1 MQILL
6 KPFMAWD
13 IDSNKSPSLM
23 FLALRWKLLLS
34 YLGVMVAILG
44 IFTVATYHFVTDNL
58 YRKLDRQLANLAH
71 AASQNFIAI
80 DPEQTVLNRQ
90 ILRTI
95 DDDGDLDIPW
105 QDLQEDS
112 QSIEWFDSKGRTLG
126 RAGKNLSKNYSFENF
141 SSSLE
146 IVQDSNFRSLTIP
159 VYTSKNPE
167 TSQIVGYI
175 RVRESTEELSEE
187 IDRLL
192 WSLQCA
198 GGISIVLSAAGGWWL
213 TRQSVKPI
221 EQSFQQLKQFTA
233 DASHELRSPLTAIK
247 TSVEVMQSHPERIHP
262 ADAKK
267 IEAMASAAK
276 QMTRLV
282 EDLLWLARSDGT
294 ILNQPI
300 ESRVISLDELL
311 EDLVEFG
318 LPQAEF
324 KNLDLQSHI
333 SQEIWVKGDAS
344 LLQRLFSNL
353 LNNARQYTPS
363 GGKIIVELVAISGW
377 AIVRIQDTG
386 IGLTP
391 EQIQLVFQR
400 FWRADKARTRRSGG
414 LGLGLSI
421 AQTIARQHNGE
432 ITVNSQVS
440 RGSCFQVRLPEVRS
454 RSSNSV

>member
-1 MQILL
+1 MQTLL
-6 KPFMAWD
+6 KRFMEWD
-13 IDSNKSPSLM
+13 IDSNKSSNSM
-23 FLALRWKLLLS
+23 FIALRWKLLLS

-58 YRKLDRQLANLAH
+58 YRKFDRQLANLAK
-71 AASQNFIAI
+71 AATENFIAI
-80 DPEQTVLNRQ
+80 DPENTTVNRQ

-112 QSIEWFDSKGRTLG
+112 QSIEWFDAKGRTLG
-126 RAGKNLSKNYSFENF
+126 RAGKNLPKISSFDNF
-141 SSSLE
+141 SSSFK
-146 IVQDSNFRSLTIP
+146 IVQERHYRSLTIP
-159 VYTSKNPE
+159 VYSPKTQKTSR
-167 TSQIVGYI
+167 ILGYI

-198 GGISIVLSAAGGWWL
+198 GGIAIVLSAAGGWWL

-221 EQSFQQLKQFTA
+221 EKSFQQLKQFTA

-247 TSVEVMQSHPERIHP
+247 TSVEVMKSHPERIHP
-262 ADAKK
+262 ADEKK

-294 ILNQPI
+294 ILNQPMKTL
-300 ESRVISLDELL
+300 VIALDELL

-318 LPQAEF
+318 CPQAET
-324 KNLDLQSHI
+324 KNIELRSQI
-333 SQEIWVKGDAS
+333 SQEIWVKGDAF
-344 LLQRLFSNL
+344 LLQRLFYNL
-353 LNNARQYTPS
+353 LNNALQYTPA
-363 GGKIIVELVAISGW
+363 GGQIIVKLVATGGL

-391 EQIQLVFQR
+391 EQMKLVFKR
-400 FWRADKARTRRSGG
+400 FWRADKARSRCLGG

-421 AQTIARQHNGE
+421 SQAIARQHNGE

-440 RGSCFQVRLPEVRS
+440 KGSCFQVRLPLVRS
-454 RSSNSV
+454 HII